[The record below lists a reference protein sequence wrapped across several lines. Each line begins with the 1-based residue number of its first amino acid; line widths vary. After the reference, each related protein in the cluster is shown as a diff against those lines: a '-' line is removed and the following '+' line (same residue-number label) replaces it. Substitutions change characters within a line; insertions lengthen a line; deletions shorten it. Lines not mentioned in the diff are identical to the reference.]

1 MSWAHHPEASQKP
14 EDLNAVSSTAGLSGD
29 IIDEI
34 PMGILAPKF
43 PLLVM
48 FFTGGS
54 FCIGLDK
61 ALSATDGFP
70 VSQEVVFL
78 GLDK

>member
-1 MSWAHHPEASQKP
+1 
-14 EDLNAVSSTAGLSGD
+14 
-29 IIDEI
+29 
-34 PMGILAPKF
+34 
-43 PLLVM
+43 M

-54 FCIGLDK
+54 FCAWFEE
-61 ALSATDGFP
+61 ALSAAGLGFP

>member
-1 MSWAHHPEASQKP
+1 VGPSHSLGQQQQQPS
-14 EDLNAVSSTAGLSGD
+14 L
-29 IIDEI
+29 
-34 PMGILAPKF
+34 

-48 FFTGGS
+48 FLTGGS
-54 FCIGLDK
+54 FCAGLDK
-61 ALSATDGFP
+61 ALPATEGLGFP